1 MERRGEEE
9 MKWEVFY
16 TLTGSSEFSLFLAWG
31 TQRAYNAPQWHPELE
46 PALRDDASLRGLA
59 AILSLRNNRGRC
71 ANTHPTSKHISLTR
85 PHVAH
90 SSFTRGGVIEKD
102 KRTRRDTL
110 TRTRGTHQRPRCLR
124 RTSPWGPG
132 SRSASCARRQRR
144 PPPRYPRRERTPWTW
159 GRRTPRPPAGPSRW
173 RTVAGA
179 QPSWPHGWR
188 GRRGGVQPRGV
199 QCLPWWAQPRKP
211 CGKREPL

>member
-1 MERRGEEE
+1 MEHAEVSRKHSIPTFWLMPHEACTFQLLMRIMTCYSLFSTYRVVLSQFTAHSCLTNWNAFSTLRHVSWHHEDDSENKILTSMERRGEEE

-110 TRTRGTHQRPRCLR
+110 TLREGMAGRG
-124 RTSPWGPG
+124 
-132 SRSASCARRQRR
+132 
-144 PPPRYPRRERTPWTW
+144 
-159 GRRTPRPPAGPSRW
+159 
-173 RTVAGA
+173 
-179 QPSWPHGWR
+179 
-188 GRRGGVQPRGV
+188 
-199 QCLPWWAQPRKP
+199 
-211 CGKREPL
+211 